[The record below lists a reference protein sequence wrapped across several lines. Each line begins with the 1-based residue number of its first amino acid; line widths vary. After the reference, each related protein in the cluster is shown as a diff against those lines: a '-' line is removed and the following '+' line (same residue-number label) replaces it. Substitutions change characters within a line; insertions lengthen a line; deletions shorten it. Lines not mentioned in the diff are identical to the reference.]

1 MNTTS
6 EWVHQIQVDNE
17 LLVAENQKLREAL
30 TGIADL
36 PEPLG
41 GIATHA
47 GAQCEYVK
55 AIASDALQALE
66 RTTT

>member
-41 GIATHA
+41 GITTHA
-47 GAQCEYVK
+47 GARS
-55 AIASDALQALE
+55 AARPD
-66 RTTT
+66 